1 MCGGKIIFKD
11 GKTMV
16 KSKRVT
22 FPDYMFNTVK
32 VRGYNFPSLP
42 QKGKVRAIELMTRL
56 VTKERVI
63 NLKDPEDSKD
73 VIMILALNRLGNG
86 KAFMGFLKGFG
97 LQRGACGST
106 MCWDS
111 VDMIVVGCDSNS
123 MKTVIERLKEIGG
136 GAVYAI
142 GNEVIAEFPVPLCGV
157 ISLKP
162 MQELR
167 DEIKKL
173 EDHLRENGVRWEKSL
188 LTIDTL
194 GTAAIPHLRITHNG
208 YVRLKNRE
216 VLSVE
221 V

>member
-1 MCGGKIIFKD
+1 MLLRIIFFE
-11 GKTMV
+11 
-16 KSKRVT
+16 T
-22 FPDYMFNTVK
+22 FSPYTCEIWV
-32 VRGYNFPSLP
+32 
-42 QKGKVRAIELMTRL
+42 
-56 VTKERVI
+56 
-63 NLKDPEDSKD
+63 
-73 VIMILALNRLGNG
+73 
-86 KAFMGFLKGFG
+86 
-97 LQRGACGST
+97 
-106 MCWDS
+106 
-111 VDMIVVGCDSNS
+111 
-123 MKTVIERLKEIGG
+123 ERLKEIGG

-194 GTAAIPHLRITHNG
+194 GTAAIPHLRIIHNG
-208 YVRLKNRE
+208 YVRLKDRE